1 MKTTEFI
8 QPDNKIAAEHSSK
21 ILLRNVA
28 FGGIEGKLL
37 GGSPRTLLDYRT
49 PQVCAT
55 WSKLDTM
62 ISAILP
68 FSLVIETKDE
78 PQGLAEAVADLSV
91 RILLEYELIE
101 NKNVVPEEALPHVIG
116 TLGYMHAWPYF
127 RSDVQWLTTKLGF
140 PPLVLPV
147 VLSSQLGDRVAVAR
161 YPLGK
166 NLQAPIELQS
176 AKKPTPKRKSA
187 KTK

>member
-1 MKTTEFI
+1 MKNSEFI
-8 QPDNKIAAEHSSK
+8 QPDNKTAAEHSSK

-28 FGGIEGKLL
+28 FEAIEGKLL
-37 GGSPRTLLDYRT
+37 GGSARSLLDYRT

-55 WSKLDTM
+55 WSKIDST
-62 ISAILP
+62 ISAVFP

-78 PQGLAEAVADLSV
+78 PRGLAEAVADLSL
-91 RILLEYELIE
+91 RILLEYELLEKRSVI
-101 NKNVVPEEALPHVIG
+101 PEEVLPHVIG

-127 RSDVQWLTTKLGF
+127 RADVQWLTTKLGF

-166 NLQAPIELQS
+166 TPQAPAKAQS
-176 AKKPTPKRKSA
+176 DKKPVAKRKVA
-187 KTK
+187 KG